1 MPGSAFPGM
10 TFDLSPKR
18 NVYESLPTLF
28 PMNVSPNDANIIS
41 R

>member
-18 NVYESLPTLF
+18 NVYESLPILF
-28 PMNVSPNDANIIS
+28 SMDIPPNNANIIP